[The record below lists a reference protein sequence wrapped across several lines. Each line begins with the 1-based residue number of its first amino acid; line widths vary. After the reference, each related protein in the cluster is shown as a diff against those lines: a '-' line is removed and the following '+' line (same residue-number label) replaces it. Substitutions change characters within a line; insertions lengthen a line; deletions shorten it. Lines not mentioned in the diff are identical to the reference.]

1 MKQEITLDTLVMAKR
16 ALEELTQWH
25 LERAVKELEEFDR
38 TADMRKRAYKA
49 ASQIE
54 LATYAILLT
63 TKLEVKDGT
72 GND

>member
-25 LERAVKELEEFDR
+25 LERAVKDIEEFDR
-38 TADMRKRAYKA
+38 TADLRKRAYKA

-54 LATYAILLT
+54 LATYALLLT
-63 TKLEVKDGT
+63 TKLAKFVT
-72 GND
+72 QRI